1 MAAKKRKP
9 LSFSTTLR
17 NPERIASFLDVLSM
31 YEGQILNNEV
41 IENICCQVII
51 KKLYKPNGVKSNAVF
66 SQIYNSEETTFSI
79 VQARQILI
87 DNPQK
92 HKEKGF
98 DYGWPSRFD
107 TWYKL
112 LKEFGF
118 CYYRIDAPIEISPLG
133 IRLLEAYHQ
142 NPVDED
148 TIHNVFLN
156 SLAKFQT
163 STPFRQNLNS
173 NVPLMLLLNVIKIL
187 RQELGDD
194 FSGIYRKEISLFLC
208 WKDSNAEELA
218 QYILNLRRQYR
229 FNYSDEQIYEKCLEL
244 FLDDETTDINQ
255 LTNYIKMSKLLM
267 ESTDEYIRKMRIT
280 VIVSLRGNGRFLDW
294 NTFKLDKIY
303 YLINNYS
310 EFELFTDERE
320 FYNYIS
326 VIDEALYESEEI
338 PDTTDLKKRVIAR
351 YAAEYD
357 NEKIISEL
365 NILTHRNSRTDDEM
379 LRFMDAPVRLEFLSA
394 IALVKCFNHIV
405 VCPNYPVDDEGLP
418 TSTARGGMADI
429 VCYQNDNFALVEVTL
444 MTGAANQTEHEMTS
458 IEDHLIT
465 AAENEDSFVFAIFIA
480 PVLQG
485 RALRYMR
492 FANQDTLAQYE
503 NCGGIVAMKISEMI
517 DRFVSA
523 NNDLR
528 ALLNS

>member
-31 YEGQILNNEV
+31 YEGQILTNEV

-51 KKLYKPNGVKSNAVF
+51 KKLYRPNGVKSNAAF
-66 SQIYNSEETTFSI
+66 SQIFNSEETTFSI
-79 VQARQILI
+79 VQARQILM

-148 TIHNVFLN
+148 TIHSVFLN

-218 QYILNLRRQYR
+218 QYILSLRRQYR
-229 FNYSDEQIYEKCLEL
+229 FSYSDEQIYEK
-244 FLDDETTDINQ
+244 
-255 LTNYIKMSKLLM
+255 
-267 ESTDEYIRKMRIT
+267 
-280 VIVSLRGNGRFLDW
+280 
-294 NTFKLDKIY
+294 
-303 YLINNYS
+303 
-310 EFELFTDERE
+310 
-320 FYNYIS
+320 
-326 VIDEALYESEEI
+326 
-338 PDTTDLKKRVIAR
+338 
-351 YAAEYD
+351 
-357 NEKIISEL
+357 
-365 NILTHRNSRTDDEM
+365 
-379 LRFMDAPVRLEFLSA
+379 
-394 IALVKCFNHIV
+394 
-405 VCPNYPVDDEGLP
+405 
-418 TSTARGGMADI
+418 
-429 VCYQNDNFALVEVTL
+429 
-444 MTGAANQTEHEMTS
+444 
-458 IEDHLIT
+458 
-465 AAENEDSFVFAIFIA
+465 
-480 PVLQG
+480 
-485 RALRYMR
+485 
-492 FANQDTLAQYE
+492 
-503 NCGGIVAMKISEMI
+503 
-517 DRFVSA
+517 
-523 NNDLR
+523 
-528 ALLNS
+528 